1 MNKRITMTAFE
12 ASFASAFP
20 ETPFSINNDKPKEA
34 KIGQITLNVR
44 DFGDDPLFNNFNPN
58 TNTHHTMVFDSTT
71 PISFDDM
78 SASSSSNKGGS
89 LSGMGKKGKNRLALA
104 PLSPQSMTAEI
115 EQLDAAMANL
125 SGGSDKS
132 GGSGSVGSDNRILSR
147 KIRNVKQ
154 PVSYAEPST
163 KSKLRRGVSMLCCC
177 QFCSLC
183 TINCP

>member
-1 MNKRITMTAFE
+1 MNKQNDMAAFE

-20 ETPFSINNDKPKEA
+20 ETPFSINNDTPKES
-34 KIGQITLNVR
+34 KIGQMTFDVP
-44 DFGDDPLFNNFNPN
+44 DFGDDPFFNNFKTN

-89 LSGMGKKGKNRLALA
+89 LSGIGKKGKIRSALA

-132 GGSGSVGSDNRILSR
+132 SGGSVGSDNRILSR

-163 KSKLRRGVSMLCCC
+163 KSKLRRGVSKVYCR
-177 QFCSLC
+177 FA
-183 TINCP
+183 